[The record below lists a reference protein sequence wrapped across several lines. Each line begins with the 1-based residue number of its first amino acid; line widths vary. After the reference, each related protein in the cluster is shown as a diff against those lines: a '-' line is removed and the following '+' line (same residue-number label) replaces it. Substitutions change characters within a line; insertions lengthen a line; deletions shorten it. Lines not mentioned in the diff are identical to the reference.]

1 MNNNKNENM
10 KIDKKIVTSN
20 LFWRLFERFGVYIIS
35 FIISVVLAR
44 LLDPKV
50 YGTVALMT
58 VVISFL
64 DVFVTGGFANSL
76 IYNKEAT
83 EKDFNTILWFN
94 ICFSIV
100 CYIILFFVAP
110 LIANYYETP
119 SLTWLIRVSGISL
132 LASGIKSLQY
142 AYIAKNLQFKKYFIA
157 TIGGTIVSGIAG
169 ITMAFLGF
177 GAWALVAQGVINNVI
192 DTIILIFVV
201 KWRPKFEFSFRLL
214 KKHLSFGWK
223 ILFYRIIYNISN
235 NIRQLSIGKKYSKE
249 DLAYY
254 NKGKTYP
261 NIIGQNVYNSVN
273 SVMFPVFSK
282 LQDDKKL
289 LNETIMKTLK
299 INMFIML
306 PICLG
311 LFSVSETFIFLL
323 IGEKWLPC
331 VPFIKIFCIVI
342 LFNSIEAILSNA
354 PMALGKSTASMILGI
369 IECAINIILLIVAIP
384 FGVMAI
390 GYSMILSSFLN
401 CLIYFIYMRKTTG
414 LKLTTFLFES
424 YDSLISCAVMGIIV
438 YSFST
443 LDLPFYIIFILQIL
457 VGVVS
462 YYVLS
467 KIFKNPALDYCLSLI
482 KSMFKK
488 GKNKGNENN

>member
-1 MNNNKNENM
+1 MKKNITNEKELNK
-10 KIDKKIVTSN
+10 KVITSN
-20 LFWRLFERFGVYIIS
+20 LLWRLFERFGVYIIS
-35 FIISVVLAR
+35 FIISVILAR
-44 LLDPKV
+44 LLEPEI
-50 YGTVALMT
+50 YGVVALMT

-76 IYNKEAT
+76 IYDKNAT

-100 CYIILFFVAP
+100 CYLILFFIAP

-119 SLTWLIRVSGISL
+119 ILTGLIRVSGISL
-132 LASGIKSLQY
+132 LVSGIKSLQY
-142 AYIAKNLQFKKYFIA
+142 AYIAKNLQFKRYFVA
-157 TIGGTIVSGIAG
+157 TIGGTIVSGITG
-169 ITMAFLGF
+169 VIMAFLGC
-177 GAWALVAQGVINNVI
+177 GPWALVAQGVINNVI
-192 DTIILIFVV
+192 DTIILCFVV
-201 KWRPKFEFSFRLL
+201 KWKPKFEFSFLLL

-223 ILFYRIIYNISN
+223 ILLYKIIYNISN
-235 NIRQLSIGKKYSKE
+235 NIRQLFIGKKYSKE

-273 SVMFPVFSK
+273 SVMFPVYSK
-282 LQDDKKL
+282 LQDDKKRF
-289 LNETIMKTLK
+289 NEVVMKALRV
-299 INMFIML
+299 NMFIML

-311 LFSVSETFIFLL
+311 LFSVSETFIYLL

-331 VPFIKIFCIVI
+331 VPFVKIFCIVI

-369 IECAINIILLIVAIP
+369 IECFINIVLLVIAIP

-390 GYSMILSSFLN
+390 GYSMIAASFLN
-401 CLIYFIYMRKTTG
+401 CVIYFIYMKKITG
-414 LKLTTFLFES
+414 LSFKTFLCES
-424 YDSLISCAVMGIIV
+424 FDSIVSCIVMGIIV
-438 YSFST
+438 YSIST
-443 LDLPFYIIFILQIL
+443 LNLPFYIIFILQIL

-462 YYVLS
+462 YYFLS
-467 KIFKNPALDYCLSLI
+467 KIIKNPALDYCLSIL
-482 KSMFKK
+482 KDMFKK
-488 GKNKGNENN
+488 RKSKKQ